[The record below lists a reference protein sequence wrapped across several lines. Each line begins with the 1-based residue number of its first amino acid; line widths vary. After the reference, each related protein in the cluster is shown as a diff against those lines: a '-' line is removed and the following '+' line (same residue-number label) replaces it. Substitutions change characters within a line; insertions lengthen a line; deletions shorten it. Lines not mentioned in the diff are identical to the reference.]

1 MTNETHIA
9 PRIAAIGTANPP
21 DRYTQ
26 EQFLDLFRV
35 DDPRARALFHNSH
48 IESRHLYLPPANA
61 DGYADESP
69 ESLIGKHL
77 RGVLDMGARA
87 VRAAL
92 DGGSY
97 APTDID
103 QIVTVTSTGFLCPG
117 ISAHLVRAMD
127 FRRDVHR
134 LDIIGMGCNAALN
147 GLAPAASF
155 AGAHP
160 GARSLLLCCEVCSAA
175 YVHDDTM
182 RTAVVNSLF
191 GDGAAA
197 AVLTTDAP
205 GDVAHPS
212 ILGPAILGFESH
224 IIPEAIDAMRFDT
237 VGGKLSFFLDRNI
250 PYVIGNNVRVPVTRL
265 LDRFGLKQRRIAHW
279 LVHSGGKK
287 VIDSIK
293 YNLGLTNHDVRHT
306 RAVLRGFGNLSSASV
321 LFSLARLRDEG
332 IAKTGDYGVMIAMGP
347 GTSIEAALLRW

>member
-1 MTNETHIA
+1 MMHPQTIA

-35 DDPRARALFHNSH
+35 DDPRARSLFRNSH

-61 DGYADESP
+61 EGYAEESP
-69 ESLIGKHL
+69 EALIGKHL

-87 VRAAL
+87 VGAAL
-92 DGGSY
+92 DAGGL
-97 APTDID
+97 APGDID
-103 QIVTVTSTGFLCPG
+103 QLVTVTSTGFLCPG
-117 ISAHLVRAMD
+117 ISAHLVRAMG
-127 FRRDVHR
+127 FRTDVHR

-147 GLAPAASF
+147 GLAPAAAY
-155 AGAHP
+155 AGEHP

-197 AVLTTDAP
+197 AVLATNAP
-205 GDVAHPS
+205 GDAASPS
-212 ILGPAILGFESH
+212 ILGFESH

-250 PYVIGNNVRVPVTRL
+250 PYVIGNNVRVPVMRL
-265 LDRFGLKQRRIAHW
+265 LERFGLKQRNVAHW

-306 RAVLRGFGNLSSASV
+306 RAILRRFGNLSSASV
-321 LFSLARLRDEG
+321 LFSLARLRDENV
-332 IAKTGDYGVMIAMGP
+332 AKAGDHGVMIAMGP
-347 GTSIEAALLRW
+347 GTSIETALLRW

>member
-1 MTNETHIA
+1 MTHTASIA

-26 EQFLDLFRV
+26 DQFLDLFRV
-35 DDPRARALFHNSH
+35 DDPHARALFRNSH
-48 IESRHLYLPPANA
+48 IESRHLYLPPANP

-69 ESLIGKHL
+69 EELIGKHL

-87 VRAAL
+87 VGAAL
-92 DGGSY
+92 DAGGL
-97 APTDID
+97 APGDID
-103 QIVTVTSTGFLCPG
+103 QLVTVTSTGFLCPG
-117 ISAHLVRAMD
+117 ISAHLVRAMG
-127 FRRDVHR
+127 FRTDVHR

-147 GLAPAASF
+147 GLAPAAAF

-175 YVHDDTM
+175 YVHDETM

-197 AVLTTDAP
+197 AVLTT
-205 GDVAHPS
+205 GNSETHP
-212 ILGPAILGFESH
+212 AVLGFESH

-250 PYVIGNNVRVPVTRL
+250 PYVIGNNVRVPVMRL
-265 LDRFGLKQRRIAHW
+265 LDRFGLKQRSIAHW

-306 RAVLRGFGNLSSASV
+306 RAILRGFGNLSSASV
-321 LFSLARLRDEG
+321 LFSLARLRDEQ
-332 IAKTGDYGVMIAMGP
+332 IAKAGDYGVMIAMGP
-347 GTSIEAALLRW
+347 GTSIETALLRW